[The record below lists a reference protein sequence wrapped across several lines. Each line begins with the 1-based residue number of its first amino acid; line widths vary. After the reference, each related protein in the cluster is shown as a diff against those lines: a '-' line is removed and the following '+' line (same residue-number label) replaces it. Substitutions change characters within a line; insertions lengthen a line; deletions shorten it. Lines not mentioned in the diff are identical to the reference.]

1 MSANKDNPQALVSD
15 ECCVPKF
22 CWHQQVGDT
31 LAVELHRRPDRAL
44 NTHLIPTKTRA
55 PISIEPLVALAEIRA
70 DDVATASVG
79 VTAVNT

>member
-15 ECCVPKF
+15 ECR
-22 CWHQQVGDT
+22 CWQQQAANT
-31 LAVELHRRPDRAL
+31 LAAELRRRLDRAV
-44 NTHLIPTKTRA
+44 NTHPLPTKTRA

-79 VTAVNT
+79 VTAMNA